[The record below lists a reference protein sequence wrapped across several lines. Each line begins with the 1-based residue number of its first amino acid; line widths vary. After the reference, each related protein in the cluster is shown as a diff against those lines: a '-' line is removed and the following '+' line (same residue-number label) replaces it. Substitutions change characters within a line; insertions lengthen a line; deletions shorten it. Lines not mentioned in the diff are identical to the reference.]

1 MDSGQFRYLKFHEK
15 WLKFHADIL
24 FEATINAVKVVL
36 PSLNVQMISKMA
48 QDLLSCL
55 QAIYDKSFDS
65 IASSIIDCVTVLLQS
80 LFGASSQ
87 G

>member
-1 MDSGQFRYLKFHEK
+1 MMDTLLQ
-15 WLKFHADIL
+15 
-24 FEATINAVKVVL
+24 ATINAVKVVL
-36 PSLNVQMISKMA
+36 PSLNVQMISKTA

-80 LFGASSQ
+80 LFGASSF